1 MRWWLRLALVALVWG
16 GVAGTPGA
24 LWALA
29 RGAPSAGFKV
39 VGYLPYWRG
48 SVDAVRMDRLTHVIY
63 AFAFPRAS
71 GDGTLLPLADAARLS
86 RLVSAAHAS
95 DVKVLI
101 SIAGNGGDGGF
112 EALAA
117 SPASVQTFV
126 DGVLALCDQY
136 QLDGVDIDW
145 EYPDPGA
152 SSANYAALLHALSG
166 PLHAQGRLLTA
177 AVMPRGY
184 YADAVPATVFAD
196 VDFLNLMV
204 YNNTWTNHSD
214 HAFAVQALEYWQGR
228 GLAAEKTVLGV
239 PFYSYA
245 AAGTTVAYAELA
257 ANDPL
262 AACRDTTSYNGTQ
275 VVYNGFP
282 TLRAKTSL
290 ALERAGGVMVW
301 HLGHDTSGP
310 TSLLGAIHG
319 QISGDW
325 SEVMP
330 CFYAYAPLVAR

>member
-1 MRWWLRLALVALVWG
+1 MRVWLRLALIALVW
-16 GVAGTPGA
+16 AGLVPA
-24 LWALA
+24 QA
-29 RGAPSAGFKV
+29 RPTASFKV

-48 SVDAVRMDRLTHVIY
+48 SVAAVRMDRLTHAIY
-63 AFAFPRAS
+63 AFAFPSNS

-86 RLVSAAHAS
+86 QLVSAGHAGG
-95 DVKVLI
+95 VKVLI

-112 EALAA
+112 EKLAA
-117 SPASVQTFV
+117 DPASVQTFV
-126 DGVLALCDQY
+126 GAVLALCDQY

-152 SSANYAALLHALSG
+152 SAANYAALLHALSG

-177 AVMPRGY
+177 AVMPKGY
-184 YADAVPATVFAD
+184 YADAVPAAVFAD

-204 YNNTWTNHSD
+204 YNNHWTNHSD
-214 HAFAVQALEYWQGR
+214 AAFAAQSLDYWLGR
-228 GLAAEKTVLGV
+228 GLPADKAVLGV
-239 PFYSYA
+239 PFYSYV

-257 ANDPL
+257 ANDSL
-262 AACRDTTSYNGTQ
+262 AACRDSTSYDGSQ
-275 VVYNGFP
+275 VVFNGFP

-301 HLGHDTSGP
+301 HLGHDTAGP

-325 SEVMP
+325 TGVMP
-330 CFYAYAPLVAR
+330 CFYAALPLIHSGR